1 MRKTNTPIDM
11 TDDTNNEQD
20 SAIEYPCE
28 FPIKA
33 MGLASPTLHLTIF
46 EIIQQHAPEIDGSKL
61 TSKPSSSGKYLSI
74 TVTITAQNRAQLDA
88 IYMDLTACE
97 HVLMAL

>member
-1 MRKTNTPIDM
+1 M
-11 TDDTNNEQD
+11 TSDNTNNGEK

-33 MGLASPTLHLTIF
+33 MGLATATLHLTILD
-46 EIIQQHAPEIDGSKL
+46 IVQRHAPEANENTLK
-61 TSKPSSSGKYLSI
+61 SKPSSNGKYTSI

-88 IYMDLTACE
+88 IYIDLTACE
-97 HVLMAL
+97 DVLMAL